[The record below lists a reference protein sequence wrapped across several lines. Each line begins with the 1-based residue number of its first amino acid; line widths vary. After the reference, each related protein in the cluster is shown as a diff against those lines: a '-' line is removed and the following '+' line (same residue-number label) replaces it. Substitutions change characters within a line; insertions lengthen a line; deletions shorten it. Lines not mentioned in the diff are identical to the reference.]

1 MTSWPE
7 LESLLTDGISAQ
19 GRDVYLY
26 TGVKGHD
33 MLLHAIQIENAVG
46 FVEWMQE
53 NKKIDLDTAET
64 LTSMLRSEDKDNF
77 NIALLAIEQL
87 KK

>member
-1 MTSWPE
+1 MSSWPE

-19 GRDVYLY
+19 GRDIFLY
-26 TGVKGHD
+26 TGAGHD

-64 LTSMLRSEDKDNF
+64 LISMLRSEDKDNF